1 MIQITDAELEIM
13 NVIWEK
19 QPINTN
25 DITQEVIKRKAW
37 NDRTIHTL
45 IARLS
50 KKGAISHI
58 KKGKVYV
65 YSAVIE
71 KKEYIKN
78 ESKTFLSKFFN
89 GTFNKMAMN
98 FIENDM
104 LSDEEIKELKNILD
118 KR

>member
-13 NVIWEK
+13 TVIWEK

-25 DITQEVIKRKAW
+25 AITQEVIKKKPW
-37 NDRTIHTL
+37 NEKTIHTL
-45 IARLS
+45 ISRLS

-58 KKGKVYV
+58 KDGKVYV
-65 YSAVIE
+65 YSALIE
-71 KKEYIKN
+71 KGEYIKN
-78 ESKTFLSKFFN
+78 ESKSFLGKFFN
-89 GTFNKMAMN
+89 GAFNKMAMN

-104 LSDEEIKELKNILD
+104 LSEEEIEELKKILN